1 MHIPLKKPI
10 GLLVLFIFIVAL
22 PLLVDSPYFVH
33 LMIMVGMNSVLA
45 MTFIMLLRA
54 GLLNLSVAAFW
65 GIGAYASATLV
76 TKLGLSVWLALP
88 ASTAITGILAFL
100 VGIILIRSGGFGFVM
115 LSALAGMVTVLVF
128 GTFDVFGGYVG
139 IANIPPPEPIT
150 LPFFGTVA
158 FASKVPYYY
167 LMLFLFMLVVTVF
180 SAFYAAWSGR
190 AWRAIDLSPPLAM
203 TLGIDI
209 FRYRLLAFV
218 VASATAGL
226 MGWFY
231 VGYFGAVL
239 PSTFDMFKT
248 FNIQIYAILGGL
260 GSAFLGP
267 VVGTFVMTAVPEFL
281 RIAKD
286 IEPIYTGFLLIVLVL
301 FFPDGL
307 MSLSSYWR
315 RSEGGP
321 EGIARIG
328 RWAKALLSVGNKV

>member
-1 MHIPLKKPI
+1 
-10 GLLVLFIFIVAL
+10 
-22 PLLVDSPYFVH
+22 
-33 LMIMVGMNSVLA
+33 
-45 MTFIMLLRA
+45 
-54 GLLNLSVAAFW
+54 
-65 GIGAYASATLV
+65 
-76 TKLGLSVWLALP
+76 
-88 ASTAITGILAFL
+88 
-100 VGIILIRSGGFGFVM
+100 
-115 LSALAGMVTVLVF
+115 
-128 GTFDVFGGYVG
+128 
-139 IANIPPPEPIT
+139 
-150 LPFFGTVA
+150 LPFFGKVA

-167 LMLFLFMLVVTVF
+167 LMVLLFMLVVAVF

-218 VASATAGL
+218 VGSATAGL

-301 FFPDGL
+301 FFPEGL
-307 MSLSSYWR
+307 MSLSAYWR

-328 RWAKALLSVGNKV
+328 RWAKALLPVSKKV